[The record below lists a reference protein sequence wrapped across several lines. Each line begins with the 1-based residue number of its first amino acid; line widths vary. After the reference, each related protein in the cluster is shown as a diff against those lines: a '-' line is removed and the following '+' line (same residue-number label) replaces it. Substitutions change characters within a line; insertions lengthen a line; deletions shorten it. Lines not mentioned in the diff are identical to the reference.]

1 MTNNKENKQSDKKS
15 IDTKKWTWWAVVI
28 VLLLYFGYFS
38 AMYLL
43 FPGNLERR
51 GQFGDMF
58 GALGTLFSGL
68 AFAGLIITILQQRED
83 LKNQRDEISLQRV
96 DLEKQTE
103 ALQLQREEIA
113 QTNEELKLQ
122 CKEME
127 EQNKTIM
134 LQRFENTFFNM
145 IDMQQKILNELRYL
159 QTGDFVQE
167 HVGRK
172 AIKELYSDIYYQC
185 KVKKISTLDGCLNE
199 YYQYVEDGQLDHYF
213 RHLYRIIRYV
223 DDYDINVL
231 SVEEKYKY
239 LCLLRAQLSKD
250 ELLII
255 FYNCISEYGCD
266 KFKPLVEK
274 YALFKNIRVGSLIL
288 TDHSSEF
295 EKSAYEFLS

>member
-1 MTNNKENKQSDKKS
+1 MAIKPKKS
-15 IDTKKWTWWAVVI
+15 VNMFSFKDETGRLKTKKIFIVSASIVVLVCI
-28 VLLLYFGYFS
+28 LYFVVLYCF
-38 AMYLL
+38 
-43 FPGNLERR
+43 FPVGMEKR
-51 GQFGDMF
+51 GQLGDMF
-58 GALGTLFSGL
+58 GFIGALFSGL
-68 AFAGLIITILQQRED
+68 AFAGLIVTMLQQRED
-83 LKNQRDEISLQRV
+83 LQNQKDEIQLQRK
-96 DLEKQTE
+96 DLEAQTA
-103 ALQLQREEIA
+103 ALQLQKEEIA
-113 QTNEELKLQ
+113 QTNKELK
-122 CKEME
+122 

-145 IDMQQKILNELRYL
+145 LDMQQKILNELRYL
-159 QTGDFVQE
+159 QTGDFAQE

>member
-1 MTNNKENKQSDKKS
+1 MAIKPKKS
-15 IDTKKWTWWAVVI
+15 VNMFSFKDETGRLKTKKIFIVSASIVVLVCI
-28 VLLLYFGYFS
+28 LYFVVLYCF
-38 AMYLL
+38 
-43 FPGNLERR
+43 FPVGMEKR
-51 GQFGDMF
+51 GQLGDMF
-58 GALGTLFSGL
+58 GFIGALFSGL
-68 AFAGLIITILQQRED
+68 AFAGLIVTMLQQRED
-83 LKNQRDEISLQRV
+83 LQNQKDEIQLQRK
-96 DLEKQTE
+96 DLEAQTA
-103 ALQLQREEIA
+103 ALQLQKEEIA
-113 QTNEELKLQ
+113 QTNKELK
-122 CKEME
+122 

-145 IDMQQKILNELRYL
+145 LDMQQKILNELRYL

>member
-1 MTNNKENKQSDKKS
+1 MAIKPKKS
-15 IDTKKWTWWAVVI
+15 VNMFSFKDETGRLKTKKIFIVSASIVVLVCI
-28 VLLLYFGYFS
+28 LYFVVLYCF
-38 AMYLL
+38 
-43 FPGNLERR
+43 FPVGMEKR
-51 GQFGDMF
+51 GQLGDMF
-58 GALGTLFSGL
+58 GFIGALFSGL
-68 AFAGLIITILQQRED
+68 AFAGLIVTMLQQRED
-83 LKNQRDEISLQRV
+83 LQNQKDEIQLQRK
-96 DLEKQTE
+96 DLEAQTA
-103 ALQLQREEIA
+103 ALQLQKEEIA
-113 QTNEELKLQ
+113 QTNKELK
-122 CKEME
+122 

-145 IDMQQKILNELRYL
+145 LDMQQKILNELRYL

-185 KVKKISTLDGCLNE
+185 KVKKISTLNGCLNE

>member
-1 MTNNKENKQSDKKS
+1 MAIKPKKS
-15 IDTKKWTWWAVVI
+15 VNMFSFKDETGRLKTKKIFIVSASIVVLVCI
-28 VLLLYFGYFS
+28 LYFVVLYCF
-38 AMYLL
+38 
-43 FPGNLERR
+43 FPVGMEKR
-51 GQFGDMF
+51 GQLGDMF
-58 GALGTLFSGL
+58 GFIGALFSGL
-68 AFAGLIITILQQRED
+68 AFAGLIVTMLQQRED
-83 LKNQRDEISLQRV
+83 LQNQKDEIQLQRK
-96 DLEKQTE
+96 DLEAQTA
-103 ALQLQREEIA
+103 ALQLQKEEIA
-113 QTNEELKLQ
+113 QTNKELK
-122 CKEME
+122 

-145 IDMQQKILNELRYL
+145 LDMQQKILNELRYL

-213 RHLYRIIRYV
+213 RHLYRVIRYV

>member
-1 MTNNKENKQSDKKS
+1 MAIKPKKS
-15 IDTKKWTWWAVVI
+15 VNMFSFKDETGRLKTKKIFIVSASIVVLVCI
-28 VLLLYFGYFS
+28 LYFVVLYCF
-38 AMYLL
+38 
-43 FPGNLERR
+43 FPVGMEKR
-51 GQFGDMF
+51 GQLGDMF
-58 GALGTLFSGL
+58 GFIGALFSGL
-68 AFAGLIITILQQRED
+68 AFAGLIVTMLQQRED
-83 LKNQRDEISLQRV
+83 LQNQKDEIQLQRK
-96 DLEKQTE
+96 DLEAQTA
-103 ALQLQREEIA
+103 ALQLQKEEIT
-113 QTNEELKLQ
+113 QTNKELK
-122 CKEME
+122 

-145 IDMQQKILNELRYL
+145 LDMQQKILNELRYL